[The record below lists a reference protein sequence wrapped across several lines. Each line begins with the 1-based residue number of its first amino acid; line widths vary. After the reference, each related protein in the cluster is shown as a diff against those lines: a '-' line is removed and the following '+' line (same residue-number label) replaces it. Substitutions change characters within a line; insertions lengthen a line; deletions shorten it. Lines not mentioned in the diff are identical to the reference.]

1 MTFRP
6 EEFRVLYRDFPAF
19 MGWILDKSINLL
31 FFPREI
37 FAEKEIYKMDLTSKA
52 YVFMKRLNT
61 DYPTFMQMDEEVRE
75 QLFRMEMDAIEKEN
89 REAEQNGKSK

>member
-6 EEFRVLYRDFPAF
+6 EEYHLLYRDFPTF
-19 MGWILDKSINLL
+19 MGWIISKSINLL

-37 FAEKEIYKMDLTSKA
+37 LVEKDIYKMDLTSKA

-89 REAEQNGKSK
+89 KDAEQNGKSK